1 MNIFKRKKNQQK
13 TQDNLS
19 LREADEIIKDFVVES
34 KDIAKRTKELRKA
47 FMLNNHIP
55 KSYLQDAEWEFVQKG
70 LPFYACK
77 VFALSKCID
86 ESLHRR
92 GN

>member
-1 MNIFKRKKNQQK
+1 MNIFKRKKNSQK

-55 KSYLQDAEWEFVQKG
+55 KSFLENAEVELRKKG
-70 LPFYACK
+70 VPYYACK
-77 VFALSKCID
+77 VLALSECID
-86 ESLHRR
+86 ESLNHRD
-92 GN
+92 